1 MKKVYIFFLAGLTLF
16 GIAGFLTWSY
26 LQVSEAKNQVQLA
39 QADLIAP
46 IERQYHLLPSLL
58 ATAENLQVRPELI
71 KEVTECQDVFEN
83 AAPKYSASYW
93 QASADLSKSLVSLA
107 QAVDQEA
114 ATVMEVKAMELADDI
129 TESAT
134 TLEASARSYNQSLQ
148 AFQEFKSQ
156 FPTNLLTPL
165 SSMEE
170 EAYYPQ

>member
-1 MKKVYIFFLAGLTLF
+1 MKKTNLFFVTGLIVL
-16 GIAGFLTWSY
+16 GIVGFLSWSHME
-26 LQVSEAKNQVQLA
+26 VSEVKNQVQLA
-39 QADLIAP
+39 QAGLIAP

-71 KEVTECQDVFEN
+71 REVKECQEVFEN

-93 QASADLSKSLVSLA
+93 QASAALSKSLVSLA

-134 TLEASARSYNQSLQ
+134 SLEAAARNYNQSLQ
-148 AFQEFKSQ
+148 TFQEFKSQ